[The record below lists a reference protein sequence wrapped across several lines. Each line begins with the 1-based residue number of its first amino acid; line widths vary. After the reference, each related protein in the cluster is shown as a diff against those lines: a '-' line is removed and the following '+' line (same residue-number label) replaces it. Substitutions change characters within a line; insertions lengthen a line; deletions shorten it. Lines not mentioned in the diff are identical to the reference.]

1 MGFFPLVSRKELEKT
16 MAIKARD
23 KEFITEKVSYV
34 DFKHIEMDRAL
45 TMLFPLLKFDG
56 YASRFSRGKE
66 LTVDD
71 FLEEFLE
78 HKNWFKGFE
87 SNRDIIAK
95 WLETDLLDLVN
106 RGKSNQA
113 VAAPR
118 PLHGNT
124 YKFRNSKYARD
135 YGASEQLYW
144 MLFYARKGKGQAA
157 RDALKRF
164 FFAGYDFHTD
174 RYDSGVVVDVETQ
187 ALLRLDHQVTQDARS
202 SEEPSRIH
210 PLCIG
215 QADIMADDILRL
227 LAYEPYIPR
236 SVLVDYLKT
245 LMAFHLALYH
255 LKLLQMLPK
264 LVKQR
269 SGNDL
274 CTAKECPINLGQGNV
289 LEGCPYRVALVVD
302 MGDVKNQHMAELA
315 RKSTERLYRKIPTF
329 VQAYFVVKKV
339 DEMAEYL
346 SKKTGKLATPGG
358 GVFTVGDLL
367 SLLKP
372 GHDAERQ
379 AYFKFRL
386 ASMIEESTSEDEDVD
401 PEIREVT
408 GMSLGEFES
417 FIEILM
423 AYRGKYHRQYITEC
437 LDSLLLK
444 NKENGLLAQSRTKG
458 SPRRFVLGSKLL
470 EVLLQI
476 AVLTQD
482 GGRFLTREV
491 RIEELLAFLRN
502 RYGLHIDRLPEGS
515 QANSSIL
522 DRRALRLNLE
532 AFKRRLRE
540 IGYYEDLS
548 DAYVTQKISP
558 RYAIERNDGTDKN
571 GRHS

>member
-1 MGFFPLVSRKELEKT
+1 MS
-16 MAIKARD
+16 IKGRD
-23 KEFITEKVSYV
+23 KEFRTPKVSHL
-34 DFKHIEMDRAL
+34 DFKHIEMDRVL
-45 TMLFPLLKFDG
+45 TMLFPRLKYDG
-56 YASRFSRGKE
+56 YASRRPPRGGD
-66 LTVDD
+66 LSVDEFLAD
-71 FLEEFLE
+71 FLEHPE
-78 HKNWFKGFE
+78 WFSGFDQHPDVVR
-87 SNRDIIAK
+87 SWI
-95 WLETDLLDLVN
+95 ETDLMDLVN

-113 VAAPR
+113 LAAPR

-124 YKFRNSKYARD
+124 YKFRNAKHTRD
-135 YGASEQLYW
+135 YGAAEQAYW

-157 RDALKRF
+157 RDALRRF
-164 FFAGYDFHTD
+164 FFPGVDLVTD
-174 RYDSGVVVDVETQ
+174 RYDPSASVDVETQ
-187 ALLRLDHQVTQDARS
+187 AILRLDHQVTQDMKDS
-202 SEEPSRIH
+202 KEPSRFQ

-269 SGNDL
+269 AGNDL
-274 CTAKECPINLGQGNV
+274 CTTKECPINPGMDNAM
-289 LEGCPYRVALVVD
+289 EGCPYRVALVVD
-302 MGDVKNQHMAELA
+302 MGDVNNPHMAELA
-315 RKSTERLYRKIPTF
+315 RKSTDRLYRQIPSF
-329 VQAYFVVKKV
+329 VQANFVVKKL

-346 SKKTGKLATPGG
+346 SKKTGKLASPANGT
-358 GVFTVGDLL
+358 FSVGDLVA
-367 SLLKP
+367 LLKP
-372 GHDAERQ
+372 EHDTERQ

-386 ASMIEESTSEDEDVD
+386 ASLIEESSAGNEDVD

-408 GMSLGEFES
+408 AMGLGEFES

-444 NKENGLLAQSRTKG
+444 NKETGLLAQSRIKG
-458 SPRRFVLGSKLL
+458 SARRFVLGSKLL
-470 EVLLQI
+470 GVLLQI

-482 GGRFLTREV
+482 GGRFVTREV
-491 RIEELLAFLRN
+491 RIEELLGFLRN
-502 RYGLHIDRLPEGS
+502 RYGLHIDRLPESGQS
-515 QANSSIL
+515 SSSIL

-540 IGYYEDLS
+540 IGFYEDLS
-548 DAYVTQKISP
+548 DAYVTQKVSP
-558 RYAIERNDGTDKN
+558 RYAIDRSNGTEKK
-571 GRHS
+571 GKRA

>member
-1 MGFFPLVSRKELEKT
+1 MS
-16 MAIKARD
+16 IKGRD
-23 KEFITEKVSYV
+23 KEFRIPKVSYL
-34 DFKHIEMDRAL
+34 DFKHIEMDRVL
-45 TMLFPLLKFDG
+45 TMLFPRLKYEG
-56 YASRFSRGKE
+56 YASRRPPRGGD
-66 LTVDD
+66 LSVDEFLED
-71 FLEEFLE
+71 FLEHPE
-78 HKNWFKGFE
+78 WFAGFDKHP
-87 SNRDIIAK
+87 DITRAWI
-95 WLETDLLDLVN
+95 ETDLMDLVN

-113 VAAPR
+113 LAAPR

-124 YKFRNSKYARD
+124 YKFRNAKHTRD
-135 YGASEQLYW
+135 YGAAEQIYW

-164 FFAGYDFHTD
+164 FFPGIDLVTD
-174 RYDSGVVVDVETQ
+174 RYDPNASVDVETQ
-187 ALLRLDHQVTQDARS
+187 AILRLDHQVTQDMKDS
-202 SEEPSRIH
+202 KEPSRFQ

-274 CTAKECPINLGQGNV
+274 CTAKECPINPGLDSS

-302 MGDVKNQHMAELA
+302 MGDVNNPHMAELA
-315 RKSTERLYRKIPTF
+315 RKSTDRLYRQIPAF
-329 VQAYFVVKKV
+329 VQANFVVKKL

-346 SKKTGKLATPGG
+346 SKKTGKLAAPGG
-358 GVFTVGDLL
+358 GVFTVGDLV

-372 GHDAERQ
+372 EHDTERQ

-386 ASMIEESTSEDEDVD
+386 ASLIEESTSGNEDVD

-408 GMSLGEFES
+408 GMGLGEFES

-470 EVLLQI
+470 EVLLQV

-482 GGRFLTREV
+482 GGRFVTREV

-502 RYGLHIDRLPEGS
+502 RYGLHIDRLPEGA

-540 IGYYEDLS
+540 IGFYEDLS
-548 DAYVTQKISP
+548 DAYVTQKVSP

-571 GRHS
+571 GRHA

>member
-1 MGFFPLVSRKELEKT
+1 MS
-16 MAIKARD
+16 IKGRD
-23 KEFITEKVSYV
+23 KEFRIPKVSYL
-34 DFKHIEMDRAL
+34 DFKHIEMDRVL
-45 TMLFPLLKFDG
+45 TMLFPRLKYDG
-56 YASRFSRGKE
+56 YASRRPPRGGD
-66 LTVDD
+66 LSVDEFLAD
-71 FLEEFLE
+71 FLEHPE
-78 HKNWFKGFE
+78 WFSGFDQHPDVVR
-87 SNRDIIAK
+87 SWI
-95 WLETDLLDLVN
+95 ETDLMDLVN

-113 VAAPR
+113 LAAPR

-124 YKFRNSKYARD
+124 YKFRNAKHTRD
-135 YGASEQLYW
+135 YGAAEQTYW

-157 RDALKRF
+157 RDALRRF
-164 FFAGYDFHTD
+164 FFPGVDLVTD
-174 RYDSGVVVDVETQ
+174 RYDPSASVDVETQ
-187 ALLRLDHQVTQDARS
+187 AILRLDHQVTQDMKDS
-202 SEEPSRIH
+202 KEPSRFQ

-269 SGNDL
+269 AGNDL
-274 CTAKECPINLGQGNV
+274 CATKECPINPGMDNAM
-289 LEGCPYRVALVVD
+289 EGCPYRVALVVD
-302 MGDVKNQHMAELA
+302 MGDLNNPDMAELA
-315 RKSTERLYRKIPTF
+315 RKSTDRLYRQIPAF
-329 VQAYFVVKKV
+329 VQANFVVKKL

-346 SKKTGKLATPGG
+346 SKKTGKLASPANGT
-358 GVFTVGDLL
+358 FSVGDLVA
-367 SLLKP
+367 LLKP
-372 GHDAERQ
+372 EHDIERQ

-386 ASMIEESTSEDEDVD
+386 ASLIEESSSGSEDVD
-401 PEIREVT
+401 PEIRAVT
-408 GMSLGEFES
+408 AMGLGEFES

-444 NKENGLLAQSRTKG
+444 NKETGLLAQSRTKG
-458 SPRRFVLGSKLL
+458 SARRFVLGSKLL

-482 GGRFLTREV
+482 GGRFVTREV
-491 RIEELLAFLRN
+491 RIEELLGFLRN
-502 RYGLHIDRLPEGS
+502 RYGLHIDRLPESGQS
-515 QANSSIL
+515 NSSIL

-540 IGYYEDLS
+540 IGFYEDLS
-548 DAYVTQKISP
+548 DAYVTQKVSP
-558 RYAIERNDGTDKN
+558 RYAIERSNGTEKK
-571 GRHS
+571 GKRA

>member
-1 MGFFPLVSRKELEKT
+1 MS
-16 MAIKARD
+16 IKGRD
-23 KEFITEKVSYV
+23 KEFRTPKTTYV
-34 DFKHIEMDRAL
+34 DFKHIEMDRVL
-45 TMLFPLLKFDG
+45 TMLFPRLKYDG
-56 YASRFSRGKE
+56 YASRRPPRGGD
-66 LTVDD
+66 LTVEEFTED
-71 FLEEFLE
+71 FLEHPE
-78 HKNWFKGFE
+78 WFAGFD
-87 SNRDIIAK
+87 RFPQVVHRWI
-95 WLETDLLDLVN
+95 ETDLMDVVN
-106 RGKSNQA
+106 RGKANQA

-124 YKFRNSKYARD
+124 YKFRNAKHTRD
-135 YGASEQLYW
+135 YDAAEQIYW

-164 FFAGYDFHTD
+164 FFSGIDLVTD
-174 RYDSGVVVDVETQ
+174 RYDPNTSVDVETQ
-187 ALLRLDHQVTQDARS
+187 AILRLDHQVTQDMKDS
-202 SEEPSRIH
+202 KEPSRFQ

-215 QADIMADDILRL
+215 QTDIMADDILRL
-227 LAYEPYIPR
+227 LAYELYIPR

-255 LKLLQMLPK
+255 LKLLQTLPK

-274 CTAKECPINLGQGNV
+274 CAAKECPINPGLDNA
-289 LEGCPYRVALVVD
+289 LKGCPYRVALVVD
-302 MGDVKNQHMAELA
+302 MGDINNPHMAELA
-315 RKSTERLYRKIPTF
+315 HKSTDRLYRQIPAF
-329 VQAYFVVKKV
+329 VQANFVIKKL

-346 SKKTGKLATPGG
+346 SKKTGKLAPPGG
-358 GVFTVGDLL
+358 GVFTVGDLV

-372 GHDAERQ
+372 EHDAERQ
-379 AYFKFRL
+379 AYLKFRL
-386 ASMIEESTSEDEDVD
+386 ASLIEESTSGNENVD
-401 PEIREVT
+401 PKIREVT
-408 GMSLGEFES
+408 GMGLGEFES

-423 AYRGKYHRQYITEC
+423 AYRSKYHRQYITEC

-482 GGRFLTREV
+482 GGRFVTREV

-502 RYGLHIDRLPEGS
+502 RYGLHIDRLPEGT
-515 QANSSIL
+515 QTNSSIL

-540 IGYYEDLS
+540 IGFYEDLS
-548 DAYVTQKISP
+548 DAYVTQKVSP

-571 GRHS
+571 GRHA

>member
-1 MGFFPLVSRKELEKT
+1 MS
-16 MAIKARD
+16 IKGRD
-23 KEFITEKVSYV
+23 KEFRTPKVSYL
-34 DFKHIEMDRAL
+34 DFKHIEMDRVL
-45 TMLFPLLKFDG
+45 TMLFPRLKYDG
-56 YASRFSRGKE
+56 YASRRPPRGGD
-66 LTVDD
+66 LSVDEFLAD
-71 FLEEFLE
+71 FLEHPE
-78 HKNWFKGFE
+78 WFSGFDQHPDVVR
-87 SNRDIIAK
+87 SWI
-95 WLETDLLDLVN
+95 ETDLMDLVN

-113 VAAPR
+113 LAAPR

-124 YKFRNSKYARD
+124 YKFRNAKHTRD
-135 YGASEQLYW
+135 YGAAEQAYW

-157 RDALKRF
+157 RDALRRF
-164 FFAGYDFHTD
+164 FFPGVDLVTD
-174 RYDSGVVVDVETQ
+174 RYDPSASVDVETQ
-187 ALLRLDHQVTQDARS
+187 AILRLDHQVTQDMKDS
-202 SEEPSRIH
+202 KEPSRFQ

-269 SGNDL
+269 AGNDL
-274 CTAKECPINLGQGNV
+274 CGTKECPINPGMDNAQ
-289 LEGCPYRVALVVD
+289 EGCPYRVALVVD
-302 MGDVKNQHMAELA
+302 MGDVSNPHMAELA
-315 RKSTERLYRKIPTF
+315 RKSTDRLYRQIPAF
-329 VQAYFVVKKV
+329 VQANFVVKKL

-346 SKKTGKLATPGG
+346 SKKTGKLASPANGT
-358 GVFTVGDLL
+358 FSVGDLVA
-367 SLLKP
+367 LLKP
-372 GHDAERQ
+372 EHDIERQ

-386 ASMIEESTSEDEDVD
+386 ASLIEESSSGNEDVD

-408 GMSLGEFES
+408 AMGLGEFES

-444 NKENGLLAQSRTKG
+444 NKETGLLAQSRTKG
-458 SPRRFVLGSKLL
+458 SSRRFVLGSKLL

-476 AVLTQD
+476 AVLAQD
-482 GGRFLTREV
+482 GGRFVTREV

-502 RYGLHIDRLPEGS
+502 RYGLHIDRLPESGQS
-515 QANSSIL
+515 NSSIL

-540 IGYYEDLS
+540 IGFYEDLS
-548 DAYVTQKISP
+548 DAYVTQKVSP
-558 RYAIERNDGTDKN
+558 RYAIEKNNGTEKK
-571 GRHS
+571 GKRA

>member
-1 MGFFPLVSRKELEKT
+1 MS
-16 MAIKARD
+16 IKGRD
-23 KEFITEKVSYV
+23 KEFRTPKTTYV
-34 DFKHIEMDRAL
+34 DFKHTEMDRVL
-45 TMLFPLLKFDG
+45 TMLFPRLKFRG
-56 YASRFSRGKE
+56 YASRKPPRSNNLQPDEF
-66 LTVDD
+66 VDEI
-71 FLEEFLE
+71 LNEEEMKILFQ
-78 HKNWFKGFE
+78 GF
-87 SNRDIIAK
+87 DKFPGVVQK
-95 WLETDLLDLVN
+95 WVETELLDVVN
-106 RGKSNQA
+106 RGKANQA

-118 PLHGNT
+118 PLHGET
-124 YKFRNSKYARD
+124 YKFRNAKHCRD
-135 YGASEQLYW
+135 YGAAEQIYW
-144 MLFYARKGKGQAA
+144 MLYNARKGKGEASIA
-157 RDALKRF
+157 ALKNF
-164 FFAGYDFHTD
+164 FFPGIDWVTEKYEAGA
-174 RYDSGVVVDVETQ
+174 RVDVETQ
-187 ALLRLDHQVTQDARS
+187 ALLRFNDQVKQDMKDSR
-202 SEEPSRIH
+202 EPERQV

-227 LAYEPYIPR
+227 LAYELYIPR

-274 CTAKECPINLGQGNV
+274 CTTKECPLNPGLDNA
-289 LEGCPYRVALVVD
+289 LEGCPYRVELVVD
-302 MGDVKNQHMAELA
+302 MGDVNNPHMAELA
-315 RKSTERLYRKIPTF
+315 RKSTDRLYRQIPAF
-329 VQAYFVVKKV
+329 VQANFVIKKL

-346 SKKTGKLATPGG
+346 SKKVGKLATPGG
-358 GVFTVGDLL
+358 GVFTVDDLV

-372 GHDAERQ
+372 EHDAERQ

-386 ASMIEESTSEDEDVD
+386 ASLIEESTSGNEDVD

-408 GMSLGEFES
+408 GMGLGEFES

-444 NKENGLLAQSRTKG
+444 NKENGLLTQSRTKG

-470 EVLLQI
+470 EVLLQV

-482 GGRFLTREV
+482 GGRFVTHEV
-491 RIEELLAFLRN
+491 RIEALLAFLRN
-502 RYGLHIDRLPEGS
+502 RYGLHIDRLPEGA
-515 QANSSIL
+515 QGNSSIL

-540 IGYYEDLS
+540 IGFYEDLS
-548 DAYVTQKISP
+548 DAYVTQKVSP
-558 RYAIERNDGTDKN
+558 RYVIERNDGTDKN
-571 GRHS
+571 GRHA

>member
-1 MGFFPLVSRKELEKT
+1 
-16 MAIKARD
+16 
-23 KEFITEKVSYV
+23 
-34 DFKHIEMDRAL
+34 
-45 TMLFPLLKFDG
+45 
-56 YASRFSRGKE
+56 
-66 LTVDD
+66 
-71 FLEEFLE
+71 
-78 HKNWFKGFE
+78 GFE
-87 SNRDIIAK
+87 KHPDIVRAWI
-95 WLETDLLDLVN
+95 ETDLMDLVN

-113 VAAPR
+113 LAAPR

-124 YKFRNSKYARD
+124 YKFRNAKHTRD
-135 YGASEQLYW
+135 YGAAEQIYW

-164 FFAGYDFHTD
+164 FFPGIDLVTD
-174 RYDSGVVVDVETQ
+174 RYDPNASVDVETQ
-187 ALLRLDHQVTQDARS
+187 AILRLDHQVTQDMKDS
-202 SEEPSRIH
+202 KEPSRFQ

-255 LKLLQMLPK
+255 LKLLHMLPK

-274 CTAKECPINLGQGNV
+274 CTTKECPINPGLDNA
-289 LEGCPYRVALVVD
+289 LEGCPYRVALIVD
-302 MGDVKNQHMAELA
+302 MGDVNNPHMAELA
-315 RKSTERLYRKIPTF
+315 RKSTDRLYRQIPAF
-329 VQAYFVVKKV
+329 VQANFVVKKL
-339 DEMAEYL
+339 DEMADYL
-346 SKKTGKLATPGG
+346 SKKVGKLATPGG
-358 GVFTVGDLL
+358 GVFTVGDLV

-372 GHDAERQ
+372 EQDAERQ

-386 ASMIEESTSEDEDVD
+386 ASLIEESTSGNEDVD

-408 GMSLGEFES
+408 GMGLGEFES

-470 EVLLQI
+470 EVLLQV

-482 GGRFLTREV
+482 GGRFVTREV

-502 RYGLHIDRLPEGS
+502 RYGLHIDQLPES
-515 QANSSIL
+515 ARANSSIL

-540 IGYYEDLS
+540 IGFYEDLS
-548 DAYVTQKISP
+548 DAYVTQKVSP

-571 GRHS
+571 GRHA

>member
-1 MGFFPLVSRKELEKT
+1 MS
-16 MAIKARD
+16 IKGRD
-23 KEFITEKVSYV
+23 KEFRTPKTTYV
-34 DFKHIEMDRAL
+34 DFKHIEMDRVL
-45 TMLFPLLKFDG
+45 TMLFPRLKYDG
-56 YASRFSRGKE
+56 YASRRPPRGGD
-66 LTVDD
+66 LTVEEFMKD
-71 FLEEFLE
+71 FLEHPE
-78 HKNWFKGFE
+78 WFAGFD
-87 SNRDIIAK
+87 RFPLVVHRWI
-95 WLETDLLDLVN
+95 ETDLMDVVN
-106 RGKSNQA
+106 RGKANQA

-124 YKFRNSKYARD
+124 YKFRNAKHTRD
-135 YGASEQLYW
+135 YGGAEQIYW

-164 FFAGYDFHTD
+164 FFPGIDLVTD
-174 RYDSGVVVDVETQ
+174 RYDPNASVDVETQ
-187 ALLRLDHQVTQDARS
+187 AILRLDHQVTQDMKDS
-202 SEEPSRIH
+202 KEPSRFQ

-227 LAYEPYIPR
+227 LAYETYIPR

-264 LVKQR
+264 LVKQC

-274 CTAKECPINLGQGNV
+274 CTTKECPINPGLDNA

-302 MGDVKNQHMAELA
+302 MGDVNNPHMAELA
-315 RKSTERLYRKIPTF
+315 RKSTDRLYRQIPAF
-329 VQAYFVVKKV
+329 VQANFIIKKL

-358 GVFTVGDLL
+358 GVFSVGDLV

-372 GHDAERQ
+372 EHDAERQ

-386 ASMIEESTSEDEDVD
+386 ASLIEESTSGNEDVD

-408 GMSLGEFES
+408 AMSLGEFES

-470 EVLLQI
+470 EVLLQV

-482 GGRFLTREV
+482 YGRFVTREV

-502 RYGLHIDRLPEGS
+502 RYGLHIDRLPEGA

-540 IGYYEDLS
+540 IGFYEDLS
-548 DAYVTQKISP
+548 DAYVTQKVSP
-558 RYAIERNDGTDKN
+558 RYAIERNAETDKN
-571 GRHS
+571 GRHA

>member
-1 MGFFPLVSRKELEKT
+1 MDAFLRRKAGESS
-16 MAIKARD
+16 ARC
-23 KEFITEKVSYV
+23 V
-34 DFKHIEMDRAL
+34 
-45 TMLFPLLKFDG
+45 
-56 YASRFSRGKE
+56 
-66 LTVDD
+66 
-71 FLEEFLE
+71 
-78 HKNWFKGFE
+78 
-87 SNRDIIAK
+87 
-95 WLETDLLDLVN
+95 
-106 RGKSNQA
+106 
-113 VAAPR
+113 
-118 PLHGNT
+118 
-124 YKFRNSKYARD
+124 
-135 YGASEQLYW
+135 
-144 MLFYARKGKGQAA
+144 
-157 RDALKRF
+157 KRF
-164 FFAGYDFHTD
+164 FFPGIDLVTD
-174 RYDSGVVVDVETQ
+174 RYDPNASVDVETQ
-187 ALLRLDHQVTQDARS
+187 AILRLDHQVTQDMKDS
-202 SEEPSRIH
+202 KEPSRFQ

-274 CTAKECPINLGQGNV
+274 CTAKECPINPGFDNA
-289 LEGCPYRVALVVD
+289 LEGCPYRVTLVVD
-302 MGDVKNQHMAELA
+302 MGDVNNPHMVELA
-315 RKSTERLYRKIPTF
+315 RKSTDRLYRQIPAF
-329 VQAYFVVKKV
+329 VQANFVIKKL

-346 SKKTGKLATPGG
+346 SKKVGKLATPGG
-358 GVFTVGDLL
+358 GVFTVDDLV

-372 GHDAERQ
+372 EHDAERQ

-386 ASMIEESTSEDEDVD
+386 ASLIEESTSGNEDVD

-408 GMSLGEFES
+408 GMGLGEFES

-444 NKENGLLAQSRTKG
+444 NKENGLLTQSRTKG

-470 EVLLQI
+470 EVLLQV

-482 GGRFLTREV
+482 GGRFVTHEV
-491 RIEELLAFLRN
+491 RIEALLAFLRN
-502 RYGLHIDRLPEGS
+502 RYGLHIDRLPEGA
-515 QANSSIL
+515 QGNSSIL

-540 IGYYEDLS
+540 IGFYEDLS
-548 DAYVTQKISP
+548 DAYVTQKVSP
-558 RYAIERNDGTDKN
+558 RYVIERNDGTDKN
-571 GRHS
+571 GRHA

>member
-1 MGFFPLVSRKELEKT
+1 MPIES
-16 MAIKARD
+16 RD
-23 KEFITEKVSYV
+23 KEFRTPKTTYL

-45 TMLFPLLKFDG
+45 TMLFPRLKYDG
-56 YASRFSRGKE
+56 YASRRPPRGGD
-66 LTVDD
+66 LTV
-71 FLEEFLE
+71 EEFMEDFFE
-78 HKNWFKGFE
+78 HPEWFAGFD
-87 SNRDIIAK
+87 RYPQIVRRWI
-95 WLETDLLDLVN
+95 ETDLMDVVN
-106 RGKSNQA
+106 RGKANQA

-124 YKFRNSKYARD
+124 YKFRNAKHTRD
-135 YGASEQLYW
+135 YGAAEQIYW

-164 FFAGYDFHTD
+164 FFPGIDMVTD
-174 RYDSGVVVDVETQ
+174 RYDPSASLDVETQ
-187 ALLRLDHQVTQDARS
+187 AILRLDHQVTQDMKDS
-202 SEEPSRIH
+202 KEPSRFQ

-269 SGNDL
+269 SGNEL
-274 CTAKECPINLGQGNV
+274 CSIRECPINPGLDNA
-289 LEGCPYRVALVVD
+289 LEGCPYQISLVVD
-302 MGDVKNQHMAELA
+302 MGDVNNLHMSELA
-315 RKSTERLYRKIPTF
+315 RKSTDRLYRQIPAF
-329 VQAYFVVKKV
+329 VQANFIVKKL

-346 SKKTGKLATPGG
+346 SKKTGRLALPAN
-358 GVFTVGDLL
+358 GVFSVGDLV
-367 SLLKP
+367 SLLKAD
-372 GHDAERQ
+372 HDTDRQ

-386 ASMIEESTSEDEDVD
+386 ASLIEESTAGNKDID

-408 GMSLGEFES
+408 AMGLGEFES

-423 AYRGKYHRQYITEC
+423 TYRGQYHRQYITEC

-470 EVLLQI
+470 EVLLQV

-482 GGRFLTREV
+482 GSRLVTREV

-502 RYGLHIDRLPEGS
+502 RYGLYIDRLPDNA

-540 IGYYEDLS
+540 IGFYEDLS
-548 DAYVTQKISP
+548 DAYVTQKVSP
-558 RYAIERNDGTDKN
+558 RYSIERNSGTDRSE
-571 GRHS
+571 RHA

>member
-1 MGFFPLVSRKELEKT
+1 MS
-16 MAIKARD
+16 IKGRD
-23 KEFITEKVSYV
+23 KEFRTPKVSYL
-34 DFKHIEMDRAL
+34 HWQHTEMDRVL
-45 TMLFPLLKFDG
+45 TMLFPRLKFNG
-56 YASRFSRGKE
+56 YGSRKPPRANI
-66 LTVDD
+66 LQP
-71 FLEEFLE
+71 EEFADEMMLSEEVKQYFQGFDE
-78 HKNWFKGFE
+78 HP
-87 SNRDIIAK
+87 SIVHK
-95 WLETDLLDLVN
+95 WVETELLDVVN

-113 VAAPR
+113 VASPR
-118 PLHGNT
+118 PLHGET
-124 YKFRNSKYARD
+124 YKFRNAKHCRD
-135 YGASEQLYW
+135 YGAAEQIYW
-144 MLFYARKGKGQAA
+144 MLYYARKGKGQAA
-157 RDALKRF
+157 RDTLKRF
-164 FFAGYDFHTD
+164 FFPGIDHVTG
-174 RYDSGVVVDVETQ
+174 RHESGTVVDVETQ
-187 ALLRLDHQVTQDARS
+187 ALLRFDSQVTQDTQDS
-202 SEEPSRIH
+202 KEPERFP
-210 PLCIG
+210 PLLID

-255 LKLLQMLPK
+255 LKLLQILPK

-269 SGNDL
+269 SDN
-274 CTAKECPINLGQGNV
+274 A
-289 LEGCPYRVALVVD
+289 LESSPDPVALVVD
-302 MGDVKNQHMAELA
+302 MGDVNNPHMVELA
-315 RKSTERLYRKIPTF
+315 RKSTDRLYRQIPAF
-329 VQAYFVVKKV
+329 VQANFVVKKL

-358 GVFTVGDLL
+358 GVFSVGDLV

-372 GHDAERQ
+372 EHDTERQ

-386 ASMIEESTSEDEDVD
+386 ASLIEESTSGNEDVD

-408 GMSLGEFES
+408 AMGLGEFES

-470 EVLLQI
+470 EVLLQV

-482 GGRFLTREV
+482 GGRFVTREV
-491 RIEELLAFLRN
+491 RIEELLTFLRN
-502 RYGLHIDRLPEGS
+502 RYGLHIDRLPEGA
-515 QANSSIL
+515 QANNSSIL

-540 IGYYEDLS
+540 IGFYEDLS
-548 DAYVTQKISP
+548 DAYVTQKVSP
-558 RYAIERNDGTDKN
+558 RYAIERSDGTDKN
-571 GRHS
+571 GRHA

>member
-1 MGFFPLVSRKELEKT
+1 MS
-16 MAIKARD
+16 IKGRD
-23 KEFITEKVSYV
+23 KEFRTPKTTYV
-34 DFKHIEMDRAL
+34 DFKHIEMDRVL
-45 TMLFPLLKFDG
+45 TMLFPRLKYDG
-56 YASRFSRGKE
+56 YASRRPPRGGD
-66 LTVDD
+66 LTVEEFMED
-71 FLEEFLE
+71 FLEHPE
-78 HKNWFKGFE
+78 WFAGFD
-87 SNRDIIAK
+87 RFPQVVHRWI
-95 WLETDLLDLVN
+95 ETDLMDVVN
-106 RGKSNQA
+106 RGKANQA

-124 YKFRNSKYARD
+124 YKFRNAKHTRD
-135 YGASEQLYW
+135 YGAAEQIYW

-164 FFAGYDFHTD
+164 FFPGIDLVTD
-174 RYDSGVVVDVETQ
+174 RYDPNASVDVETQ
-187 ALLRLDHQVTQDARS
+187 AILRLDHQVTQDMKDS
-202 SEEPSRIH
+202 KEPSRFQ

-274 CTAKECPINLGQGNV
+274 CTAKECPINPGLDNA

-302 MGDVKNQHMAELA
+302 MGDVNNPHMAELA
-315 RKSTERLYRKIPTF
+315 RKSTDRLYRQIPAF
-329 VQAYFVVKKV
+329 VQANFVVKKL
-339 DEMAEYL
+339 DEMAENL
-346 SKKTGKLATPGG
+346 RLQGKLTVPSNGQLS
-358 GVFTVGDLL
+358 VGDLV
-367 SLLKP
+367 SLLNP
-372 GHDAERQ
+372 QHDSNRE
-379 AYFKFRL
+379 AYFTARL
-386 ASMIEESTSEDEDVD
+386 SRLIEEARTGGEELD
-401 PEIREVT
+401 PEIRDVT
-408 GMSLGEFES
+408 AMNLSAFDK

-423 AYRGKYHRQYITEC
+423 AYRGRYHRQYITEC

-482 GGRFLTREV
+482 GGRFVTREV

-502 RYGLHIDRLPEGS
+502 RYGLHIDRLPEGT

-532 AFKRRLRE
+532 AFKLRLRE
-540 IGYYEDLS
+540 IGFYEDLS
-548 DAYVTQKISP
+548 DAYVTQKVSP

-571 GRHS
+571 GRHA